1 MLTPEGKQIF
11 ASAIHGRGEIE
22 SLAQMLADKFP
33 DRLFG
38 QDGRLMWLNEGRLA
52 PVTRQFMS
60 ELVGK
65 HFAGVRPTCSSDGIW
80 QVAYHPLNVGGQE
93 ATDLVNTVLK
103 KVSVAQ
109 SEPKRI
115 PAQAQAEIRL
125 RHRQGEPWPTL
136 AAAYGVDV
144 DAIRTVVAS

>member
-1 MLTPEGKQIF
+1 MLTPDGKQIF
-11 ASAIHGRGEIE
+11 SSPIFGRGEIE
-22 SLAQMLADKFP
+22 RLAQALIDKFP
-33 DRLFG
+33 DRLFA

-52 PVTRQFMS
+52 PVTRAFMS
-60 ELVGK
+60 ELVAK
-65 HFAGVRPTCSSDGIW
+65 QFAAVRPTCSSDGIW
-80 QVAYHPLNVGGQE
+80 QVGYHPLNVGGQE
-93 ATDLVNTVLK
+93 ATDLVAAVLK
-103 KVSVAQ
+103 QAAVAQ